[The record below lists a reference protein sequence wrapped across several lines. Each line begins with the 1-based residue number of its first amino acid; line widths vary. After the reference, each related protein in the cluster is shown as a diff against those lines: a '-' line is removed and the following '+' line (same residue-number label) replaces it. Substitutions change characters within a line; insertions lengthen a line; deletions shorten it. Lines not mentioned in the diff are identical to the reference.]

1 MAASPASQA
10 AFSAAT
16 GKTMGAVATV
26 IMSVVAILVLLWAA
40 WLVLSQYRLWAKDE
54 GDLEDVIWSA
64 IRAVIVILLVTAMF

>member
-26 IMSVVAILVLLWAA
+26 IMSAVAILVLLWAA

>member
-64 IRAVIVILLVTAMF
+64 IRAVIVILLVTSMF